1 MEERIQKFL
10 ADAGIMSRR
19 AAEREIARGAVCVN
33 GVPAEIG
40 QKIDPERDKVSV
52 NGKPVENGFKRYVY
66 IMLNKPRGYVTT
78 ASDERGRKT
87 VVDLV
92 SDIGERIYPVG
103 RLDMDS
109 DGLLLMTNDGD
120 LTNRLTHPRHEIP
133 KIYNVEV
140 RGKVER
146 ETLKKLSGPM
156 NIDGYDILPVETT
169 VLTMKDDPRRDTTV
183 LRMEL
188 YEGRNR
194 QIRKMCEKCGLEVVR
209 LTRVAIGELRLG
221 NLKPGCWR
229 HLTKSQVE
237 YLKNLKPKAQNER
250 RG

>member
-33 GVPAEIG
+33 GVRAEIG

-92 SDIGERIYPVG
+92 SEIGERIYPVG

-140 RGKVER
+140 KGKVER

>member
-33 GVPAEIG
+33 GVRAEIG

-52 NGKPVENGFKRYVY
+52 NGNPVENGFKRYVY

-140 RGKVER
+140 KGKVER